1 MLATHLREVSDD
13 EPAPARAGQADLG
26 PQRVLDDATG
36 DGDAVRPRPRPR
48 RPPRGHRL
56 ALGQQGRGTRAGEGG
71 MGRTWP
77 HMAARRAASAA
88 TSLEQQ
94 VIQLEQQVFDLQ
106 RALAERNEELAAAR
120 EAHRRLMAEI
130 NRP

>member
-1 MLATHLREVSDD
+1 
-13 EPAPARAGQADLG
+13 
-26 PQRVLDDATG
+26 
-36 DGDAVRPRPRPR
+36 
-48 RPPRGHRL
+48 
-56 ALGQQGRGTRAGEGG
+56 

-130 NRP
+130 NTP